1 MPTSPKEIADIPA
14 KAEADGKAAVSLGAF
29 ENAAGFVLRIAQLS
43 AFDRFF
49 EIFGESE
56 IKVSEFIVLLAIAEN
71 PGVRQGVVANVLK
84 IKWSNMTK
92 LVRTLEAR
100 ELIGRHIPPHD
111 RRSVELHVTDAGR
124 AQIDAVTERMY
135 ESDRQALS
143 MLSDAEHQQLL
154 QLVRKVAGWP
164 ALPTKPK
171 SKL

>member
-1 MPTSPKEIADIPA
+1 MSASPEKMSDTPDKGE
-14 KAEADGKAAVSLGAF
+14 AEGKASVSLGVF
-29 ENAAGFVLRIAQLS
+29 ENASGFVLRIAQLV

-56 IKVSEFIVLLAIAEN
+56 IKISEFTVLLAIAEN

-100 ELIGRHIPPHD
+100 DLIGRHIPPND
-111 RRSVELHVTDAGR
+111 RRSVELRVTNAGR
-124 AQIDAVTERMY
+124 AQIKAVTDHMY

-143 MLSDAEHQQLL
+143 MLSDEENQQLL
-154 QLVRKVAGWP
+154 HLLRKVAGWP
-164 ALPTKPK
+164 ALPTKK
-171 SKL
+171 